1 MEKAM
6 ACAATGM
13 VLAMALSPSLPARA
27 AVTNVVDV
35 DALIAAV
42 DAGLSETNGWTMS
55 GLGKYAKG
63 ADYAS
68 NPACVKFDTK
78 GDWLESPDY
87 GAHILGVELV
97 VRCSATDSATRFLHF
112 RDMDGADAAV
122 VATCLQ
128 ANRCESKSLPFP
140 GNADLS
146 QFRIVLDGSGN
157 AGVWGIGALSVLTA
171 EPAVAPAGLRVS
183 RMGDDWCA
191 LSWANGAGTVSNR
204 VDAYK
209 VERGKGED
217 VIFETGFNGF
227 DRAAVGNKDLSE
239 QLATLLGDAAVSGER
254 VYAADGT
261 NGVCQIGT
269 TANKGFLRY
278 SGVSDWSDV
287 ELRLVMKKH
296 DYAGDANELQIAWE
310 TDVATNR
317 FKTIDISAEF
327 AEYVVELSSAQPPI
341 PANASIVI
349 GYYSGVGGNRRVL
362 IDSLSIVRTGA
373 VALAPLGSRW
383 LPASPG
389 PVSFS
394 TKGAFALP
402 ERAECRFDVFARNAD
417 GLLSAASTVETRLG
431 GVPGFRFI
439 LR

>member
-1 MEKAM
+1 MKRV
-6 ACAATGM
+6 AAL
-13 VLAMALSPSLPARA
+13 VLAGAALAARA

-35 DALIAAV
+35 AALAAAAG
-42 DAGLSETNGWTMS
+42 AGLSETNGWTMS
-55 GLGKYAKG
+55 GVDTYA
-63 ADYAS
+63 DAS
-68 NPACVKFDTK
+68 LRINANA
-78 GDWLESPDY
+78 DWLRSPVYD
-87 GAHILGVELV
+87 
-97 VRCSATDSATRFLHF
+97 
-112 RDMDGADAAV
+112 ADIVGV
-122 VATCLQ
+122 VATV
-128 ANRCESKSLPFP
+128 RRSESVTRWLCVV
-140 GNADLS
+140 NADNGAELARFATCAKKDTLEE
-146 QFRIVLDGSGN
+146 QRLVFGVAAGARRIVFRFGDDGSGN
-157 AGVWGIGALSVLTA
+157 TGWGIGALSVLTA
-171 EPAVAPAGLRVS
+171 EPAVAPADLHVS

-191 LSWANGAGTVSNR
+191 LSWVNGASTVSNR
-204 VDAYK
+204 VDAYQ

-227 DRAAVGNKDLSE
+227 DRAVVGNKDLSE

-362 IDSLSIVRTGA
+362 IDSLSIVRTG
-373 VALAPLGSRW
+373 VDALRPLGSSW
-383 LPASPG
+383 LPSAPG

-394 TKGAFALP
+394 TKGVFALP
-402 ERAECRFDVFARNAD
+402 EKAECRFDVFARNAD
-417 GLLSAASTVETRLG
+417 GILSAASTVETRIG